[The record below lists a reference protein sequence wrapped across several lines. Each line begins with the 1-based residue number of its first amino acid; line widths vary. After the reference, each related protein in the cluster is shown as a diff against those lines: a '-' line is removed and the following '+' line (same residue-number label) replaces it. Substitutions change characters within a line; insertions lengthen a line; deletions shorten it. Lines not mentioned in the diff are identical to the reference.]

1 MLAKRLEGV
10 VGTIRHAHVLLQQ
23 NNRIDQR
30 FRRTCASSTNDD
42 SSISRYVGQFLTYIC
57 VSVAMIHQYY
67 LIIQSDE

>member
-42 SSISRYVGQFLTYIC
+42 SSISRYVGQFLNG
-57 VSVAMIHQYY
+57 SVAMIHQYY
-67 LIIQSDE
+67 LIIMQSDE